1 MEKRVTTLEAF
12 AEQLGKAIERLE
24 RSVNDLRA
32 NVDRKF
38 MWMIGIQIATL
49 LTVIGILFA
58 RPFTAMPALLAW
70 Q

>member
-49 LTVIGILFA
+49 LTVIGNLFA
-58 RPFTAMPALLAW
+58 RAVSLF
-70 Q
+70 

>member
-38 MWMIGIQIATL
+38 MWMLGIQIATL

>member
-12 AEQLGKAIERLE
+12 AEQLGKAIECLE
-24 RSVNDLRA
+24 RSVSDLRA

-38 MWMIGIQIATL
+38 MWMLGIQIATL

-58 RPFTAMPALLAW
+58 RPFTAVPALLAW